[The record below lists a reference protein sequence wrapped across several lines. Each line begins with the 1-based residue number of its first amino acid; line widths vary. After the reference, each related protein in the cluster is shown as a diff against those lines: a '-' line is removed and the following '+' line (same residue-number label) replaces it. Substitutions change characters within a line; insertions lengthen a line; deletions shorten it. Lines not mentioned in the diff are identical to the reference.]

1 MTAEPGEIT
10 RLLLL
15 WRDGDRTAEN
25 QLFELVG
32 PKLREMARIHLSRE
46 HKGSILQPSA
56 IVNELYLRLHGT
68 KIDWSDR
75 AHFFAFAGRAM
86 RRYLIDVARKG
97 RIPVVPIDLVPE
109 PGGANGVPLDLAIEI
124 DRLLNE
130 LAAHDPDL
138 CVAVELKYF
147 LALTDEEA
155 ADALQCSR
163 STFQRQ
169 WKDARKWL
177 FQALEGKHAN
187 HA

>member
-1 MTAEPGEIT
+1 MTVEPGEIT

-15 WRDGDRTAEN
+15 WRDGDRGAEN

-32 PKLREMARIHLSRE
+32 PRLRKMASSYLSRE
-46 HKGSILQPSA
+46 RKGTILQPSA
-56 IVNELYLRLHGT
+56 LVNEMYLRLHGT

-86 RRYLIDVARKG
+86 RRYLIDVARRG
-97 RIPVVPIDLVPE
+97 RITSVPIDLVQE
-109 PGGANGVPLDLAIEI
+109 PGAPQGVALDLAIEI
-124 DRLLNE
+124 DRLLDE
-130 LAAHDPDL
+130 LAVSNHGL
-138 CVAVELKYF
+138 CVAVELKFF

-177 FQALEGKHAN
+177 FRALEGKHAR

>member
-1 MTAEPGEIT
+1 MTVEPGEIT

-15 WRDGDRTAEN
+15 WRDGDRVAEN
-25 QLFELVG
+25 QLFELVS
-32 PKLREMARIHLSRE
+32 PKLRQMASSYLARE
-46 HKGSILQPSA
+46 RKGTILQPSA
-56 IVNELYLRLHGT
+56 LVNEMYLRLQGT

-97 RIPVVPIDLVPE
+97 RITSVPIDLVAE
-109 PGGANGVPLDLAIEI
+109 PGASQGVPIDLAIQI
-124 DRLLNE
+124 DRLLDE
-130 LAAHDPDL
+130 LASHDHDL
-138 CVAVELKYF
+138 CVAVELKFF

-169 WKDARKWL
+169 WKEARKWL
-177 FQALEGKHAN
+177 FQALEGKHAS